1 MNGVLVIST
10 RNGACLYAARWAPNF
25 GLPGDFGGASGVD
38 PGKNDDDAGNSA
50 SSPAAMHLAGMLFAL
65 AVDAASLTNDA
76 DRSIDDDDDS
86 TKPPDASS
94 SSSANELITRWSA
107 GDCALHL
114 RTDRTLG
121 IMCAVSASVSA
132 LGDDI
137 PARLADTTLR
147 AFIAKHEPRLVTG
160 AVLGLEF
167 DADLLSILARTPRD
181 IAVAMVR
188 RIGLSSPWV
197 YAACSDAISPGGPGR
212 RLDVGDVANDAE
224 IDFVLNE
231 KSKKQPKRRGKM
243 ALAGRRSGISF
254 REEDAGRASGSGGG
268 CFNRGRTAPRAV
280 SLVGVEDVG
289 PCAILC
295 ELPSGRKSKS
305 GVGGENADD
314 GGHRSVID
322 ATIALVHAAVSTT
335 PGLSTVEL
343 AMGDEGEGGDDGDR
357 GVARV
362 LTFRWEEFFVTT
374 PLTAGDVERAKRG
387 SGGAYLDSTNASVV
401 RASLGEDAMRLG
413 RVMRF
418 VRSIGARLE

>member
-38 PGKNDDDAGNSA
+38 AGKNDDDAGNSA

-65 AVDAASLTNDA
+65 AVDAASLTNDV
-76 DRSIDDDDDS
+76 DPHGGGDDDF

-121 IMCAVSASVSA
+121 IMCVVSASVSA

-147 AFIAKHEPRLVTG
+147 AFIAKHEPRLATG

-181 IAVAMVR
+181 IAVAMVS

-212 RLDVGDVANDAE
+212 RLDAGDVANDAE
-224 IDFVLNE
+224 IDFVL
-231 KSKKQPKRRGKM
+231 KKLPKKQPKRRGKM
-243 ALAGRRSGISF
+243 ALPGRRSGISF

-268 CFNRGRTAPRAV
+268 CFNRRRTAPRAV
-280 SLVGVEDVG
+280 SLVDVEDVG

-295 ELPSGRKSKS
+295 ELPSGRKS
-305 GVGGENADD
+305 GTNAGPD

-322 ATIALVHAAVSTT
+322 ATIALVHAAVSAT

-343 AMGDEGEGGDDGDR
+343 AMGDEGEGGDDGDL

-362 LTFRWEEFFVTT
+362 LTFRWEEFFLTT

-418 VRSIGARLE
+418 VRSIGARLD

>member
-1 MNGVLVIST
+1 MNGVLIIST

-65 AVDAASLTNDA
+65 AVDAASLTNDV
-76 DRSIDDDDDS
+76 DPHDGDDDS
-86 TKPPDASS
+86 NTRHDAT

-197 YAACSDAISPGGPGR
+197 YAACSDAISPGGRGR

>member
-38 PGKNDDDAGNSA
+38 SGKNDDERDGA

-65 AVDAASLTNDA
+65 AVDAASLTNDV
-76 DRSIDDDDDS
+76 DPHDGDDDDS
-86 TKPPDASS
+86 TKPPDAS

-188 RIGLSSPWV
+188 RLGLSSPWV

-243 ALAGRRSGISF
+243 ALAGRRSGVLF
-254 REEDAGRASGSGGG
+254 REEDSGRASRSGGG
-268 CFNRGRTAPRAV
+268 CFNRGRTAPRSV
-280 SLVGVEDVG
+280 SLVDVEDVG

-295 ELPSGRKSKS
+295 ELPSGRKS
-305 GVGGENADD
+305 GTNAGHD

-322 ATIALVHAAVSTT
+322 ATIALVHAAVART

-343 AMGDEGEGGDDGDR
+343 AMGDDGAGGDDGDL

-418 VRSIGARLE
+418 VRSIGARLD

>member
-38 PGKNDDDAGNSA
+38 SGKNDDERDGA

-65 AVDAASLTNDA
+65 AVDAASLTNDV
-76 DRSIDDDDDS
+76 DPHDGDDDDS

-188 RIGLSSPWV
+188 RLGLSSPWV

-243 ALAGRRSGISF
+243 ALAGRRSGVLF
-254 REEDAGRASGSGGG
+254 REEDSGRASGYGGG
-268 CFNRGRTAPRAV
+268 RFNRGRTAPRAV

-295 ELPSGRKSKS
+295 ELPSGRKS
-305 GVGGENADD
+305 GTNAGHD

-322 ATIALVHAAVSTT
+322 ATIALVHAAVATT

-343 AMGDEGEGGDDGDR
+343 AMGDDGAGGDDGDL

-362 LTFRWEEFFVTT
+362 LTFRWEDFFLTT

-418 VRSIGARLE
+418 VRSIGARLD

>member
-38 PGKNDDDAGNSA
+38 SGKNDDERDGA

-65 AVDAASLTNDA
+65 AVDAASLTNDV
-76 DRSIDDDDDS
+76 DPHDGDDDS

-181 IAVAMVR
+181 IAVAMVQR
-188 RIGLSSPWV
+188 LGLSSPWV

-212 RLDVGDVANDAE
+212 RLDASDVANDAE
-224 IDFVLNE
+224 IDFVL
-231 KSKKQPKRRGKM
+231 KKPPQPKRRGKM

-268 CFNRGRTAPRAV
+268 CFDRGRTAPRAV
-280 SLVGVEDVG
+280 SLVDVEDVG

-305 GVGGENADD
+305 GGENAGHD

-322 ATIALVHAAVSTT
+322 ATIALVHAAVAAT

-343 AMGDEGEGGDDGDR
+343 AMGDEGEGGDDGDM

-418 VRSIGARLE
+418 VRSIGARLD